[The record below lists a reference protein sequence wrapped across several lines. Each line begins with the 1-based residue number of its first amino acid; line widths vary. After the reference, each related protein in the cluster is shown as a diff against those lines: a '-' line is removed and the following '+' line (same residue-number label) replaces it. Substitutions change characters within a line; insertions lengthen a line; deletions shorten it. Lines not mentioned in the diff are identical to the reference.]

1 LHGEFRCANL
11 RRKQQSDACRNDGF
25 ACGQQCAIFA
35 TGNPDL
41 VTAVATSNE
50 SVINDTTAAGGTI
63 HTFTLKGSK
72 CVSVPAGRINLVVAT
87 PKGNKTTIPIDV
99 KNNL

>member
-1 LHGEFRCANL
+1 MPAGTTVSLADNNVQYSQLG
-11 RRKQQSDACRNDGF
+11 
-25 ACGQQCAIFA
+25 
-35 TGNPDL
+35 TPDL

-50 SVINDTTAAGGTI
+50 ATINDTTAAGGTI

>member
-1 LHGEFRCANL
+1 MPAGTTVSLADNNVQYSQLG
-11 RRKQQSDACRNDGF
+11 
-25 ACGQQCAIFA
+25 
-35 TGNPDL
+35 TDL

-72 CVSVPAGRINLVVAT
+72 CVSVPAGRINLVVALRRAT
-87 PKGNKTTIPIDV
+87 RRRFRSM
-99 KNNL
+99 